1 MDIHFQEKIAMKSLL
16 AVSVVVCAVVF
27 SFSPAHAGFKQY
39 VPIGVG
45 TNYAEG
51 TVGSARN
58 SADARQSI
66 GCGIYATS
74 GVATLSAM
82 CSAVDAAGSRVT
94 CTTNE
99 APLVS
104 AAQSVKGDS
113 YVHFMFD
120 AAKKCTEIWV
130 DNDSSYEPKKP

>member
-1 MDIHFQEKIAMKSLL
+1 MKSLL

-82 CSAVDAAGSRVT
+82 CSA
-94 CTTNE
+94 
-99 APLVS
+99 
-104 AAQSVKGDS
+104 
-113 YVHFMFD
+113 
-120 AAKKCTEIWV
+120 
-130 DNDSSYEPKKP
+130 